1 MGLGHALSRR
11 KALDTVEGEQSE
23 LGKVLSTVD
32 LIALGVGSTLG
43 VGVYVLPGIV
53 SRDIAGPGVVL
64 SFLYAAIVSVLAGLC
79 YAEFGARV
87 PKAGSAYIYSYV
99 TIGEFV
105 AYIIG
110 WNLIIEYVIAG
121 ASVARGVSLYLD
133 SLFGNAMANYF
144 RSIYAMDVPFL
155 SGYIDFFAFSIAV
168 LVSVFL
174 AVGVKESLLLNNLLT
189 TVNCTV
195 VVFVIIIGS
204 LYADFMNWEIPSSNV
219 PLGSGE
225 GGFLPYGWLGTLRGA
240 STCFYGFVGFD
251 VIATSG
257 EETRNPR
264 RAIPVSIIVSLL
276 IIFLAYFGVSSVL
289 TLMWPY
295 YLQDVGAPLPHVFTE
310 LGLDWAKWVV
320 TIGGLFGLSASL
332 FGGMFPLPRVVYAM
346 SQDGLLF
353 EFLSRVHPRFKTP
366 FVGTIFSGILTGTMA
381 AIFNLKDLV
390 DLMSMATLVCYTIVA
405 MSVLILR
412 YRTEGE
418 RDLEERFTSESESSP
433 LLRTPSLKKHR
444 FYLRKFP
451 FANIEFS
458 VYILTL
464 LCGLLAYTL
473 VCMQN
478 ADSELTMSPYITFTL
493 LLLIILI
500 LVLFA
505 GIPFDSTA
513 TTFQM
518 PGLPL
523 TPTLSIF
530 ANIYLMCLMELSTW
544 YSFSIWLAAGL
555 VIYFGYGLRHSTENQ
570 GQHRT
575 LPKVEY
581 ERLQQ
586 SEQSQSGETSA
597 AQRVIKAQDAGTQE
611 VHLGITYVH

>member
-366 FVGTIFSGILTGTMA
+366 FVGTIFSGILTGVAVACCSKYRSARLSTA
-381 AIFNLKDLV
+381 APSACGTN
-390 DLMSMATLVCYTIVA
+390 
-405 MSVLILR
+405 
-412 YRTEGE
+412 
-418 RDLEERFTSESESSP
+418 SP
-433 LLRTPSLKKHR
+433 LSPR
-444 FYLRKFP
+444 FSSSRS
-451 FANIEFS
+451 AWTHTIS
-458 VYILTL
+458 STLTL
-464 LCGLLAYTL
+464 LNNRTLTLNTKQLYERDYLEQQGLLTNSRHGFVNGRSTITEIA
-473 VCMQN
+473 
-478 ADSELTMSPYITFTL
+478 ELAEFICDQLEAGKFLTGKMLDFSKKGLDYSTEDTALNILYQYCHSNNLIVIMSKTKQLAFGRRRD
-493 LLLIILI
+493 
-500 LVLFA
+500 
-505 GIPFDSTA
+505 GIPA
-513 TTFQM
+513 
-518 PGLPL
+518 
-523 TPTLSIF
+523 
-530 ANIYLMCLMELSTW
+530 
-544 YSFSIWLAAGL
+544 
-555 VIYFGYGLRHSTENQ
+555 R
-570 GQHRT
+570 
-575 LPKVEY
+575 PKVDICATLNMVITTSCQHTIY
-581 ERLQQ
+581 YCMRGSRHNLMGDKLYNLLQ
-586 SEQSQSGETSA
+586 TK
-597 AQRVIKAQDAGTQE
+597 IKTQKE
-611 VHLGITYVH
+611 KSLKMVLNKWLVTVWRPLHTGIIST